1 MSQLE
6 DVLAR
11 VRVAGVSGK
20 MTPDLARAVL
30 AELVRRAQPGERHA
44 IRNSFLRR
52 AAEQLPGG
60 PWERARALEREVRA
74 ARMTRIA
81 PADPGA
87 VRALVLQALEI
98 DPNTPNGWR
107 QLLRILDAD

>member
-1 MSQLE
+1 MSQLA

-11 VRVAGVSGK
+11 VRVAGASGI

-30 AELVRRAQPGERHA
+30 VELMKRAQPGERHA
-44 IRNSFLRR
+44 VRNGFLRR
-52 AAEQLPGG
+52 AAEQIPGG
-60 PWERARALEREVRA
+60 TWERARKLEQEVRA

-81 PADPGA
+81 PTDPGA

-98 DPNTPNGWR
+98 DPGTPSSWR
-107 QLLRILDAD
+107 QLLRILDAE